1 MYAVECRDLRR
12 HFGEVRAV
20 DGIDLTVDPHEIF
33 GLIGPNGSGK
43 TTVLNCLQGLDRPTS
58 GEVEVLG
65 LHPLRDRREVNS
77 RIGVQLQSAELIPR
91 LTVREAL
98 RLFAALYP
106 RSLPVEGLLEDF
118 GLAGKA
124 SRRIDRLSGGE
135 RQRVF
140 VALAML
146 HDPELLFFDELTS
159 AVDPQAR
166 LAIWDILRRL
176 REQGRTI
183 MLTTHSMEEAEAL
196 CDRVAILDE
205 GRIIA
210 TGTPDELVDA
220 HGGDRR
226 LQLEVS
232 GAVDVAPVEALPG
245 VHRVRRDGF
254 RLVVEGAGNFT
265 PAVVVQL
272 AAAGVEVT
280 ELSLERP
287 TLEAVFINLTGR
299 GMRDSGGV

>member
-65 LHPLRDRREVNS
+65 LHPLRDRREVNA
-77 RIGVQLQSAELIPR
+77 RIGVQLQSAALIPR
-91 LTVREAL
+91 LTVVEAL

-106 RSLPVEGLLEDF
+106 RSLPIEDLLHDF

-124 SRRIDRLSGGE
+124 KRRIDRLSGGE

-166 LAIWDILRRL
+166 LAIWDILRGL

-220 HGGDRR
+220 YGGDRR
-226 LQLEVS
+226 LEMEVS
-232 GAVDVAPVEALPG
+232 GPVDTAPLEALAG
-245 VHRVRRDGF
+245 VHRVQRDGGL
-254 RLVVEGAGNFT
+254 LVVEGAGNFT
-265 PAVVVQL
+265 PAVVVHL
-272 AAAGVEVT
+272 AGAGVEVT

-299 GMRDSGGV
+299 GMRDAGGA